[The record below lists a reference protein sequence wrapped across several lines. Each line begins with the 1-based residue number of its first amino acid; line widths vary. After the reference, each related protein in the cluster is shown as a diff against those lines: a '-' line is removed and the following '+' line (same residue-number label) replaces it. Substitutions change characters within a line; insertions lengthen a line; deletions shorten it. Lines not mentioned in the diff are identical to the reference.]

1 MWPDWW
7 INWSVG
13 EAVWNRTPLRKLC
26 AVLHPGGA
34 VLRHQCVQSTRANFP
49 PVCCYCC
56 CCLPFIQMC
65 NKWAMGDS
73 HMDAYLN
80 KDWICMYIEYLLN
93 PHFLN
98 IFYIEQNMNEITF
111 LYQTLEADDIWLRLI
126 IFCSVADPDPF
137 HSNGSRSGL
146 KNQPKVIE
154 K

>member
-1 MWPDWW
+1 M
-7 INWSVG
+7 SG
-13 EAVWNRTPLRKLC
+13 RQFETG
-26 AVLHPGGA
+26 HPFA
-34 VLRHQCVQSTRANFP
+34 NSALSYTLAARSCVTNVSNLPGLIFP
-49 PVCCYCC
+49 PYVVIVVVVYH
-56 CCLPFIQMC
+56 LIKC
-65 NKWAMGDS
+65 NKWALGDS

-98 IFYIEQNMNEITF
+98 IFYIEQNMNAVTF

-137 HSNGSRSGL
+137 HSNGSGSGL